1 MGGRDARRPDDDM
14 ATAADGIAA
23 VRTPSNPSSAP
34 LSSGNSQDSQM
45 TQALFGPD
53 SPTMAPGTPLPP
65 LKGGSAFGSSSGQSL
80 LPVGAVLGQRYEILD
95 VLGQG
100 GMGAVYK
107 ALDREVNRTVALKV
121 IRPDLAGNSSIIDR
135 FKQELVLSHQVTHK
149 NVVRIY
155 DIGEADGVKFITMEY
170 IEGKDLRS
178 LILDKKTFP
187 QGEAVETMVQI
198 CRALEA
204 THAVGVIHRDM
215 KPQNIM
221 RDQQGRVVVMD
232 FGLARSIESTDGM
245 TQTGAIVGTME
256 YMSPEQGLGK
266 PLDERSDLYAAGLIF
281 YELLTGL
288 MPYKADSALASLLKR
303 TQERAVPVSQ
313 HDPRIPRSLSNMV
326 AKCLEPNVE
335 HRYQRVKEILADL
348 EAWQGKSAAATLGFE
363 ASVGPWGRTIPWPAI
378 GIAVAV
384 VVLALTGYLLRD
396 KLFHSEKAAA
406 GPQVSLAI
414 LPLRNASGDASLD
427 WMGKSLAE
435 MLRTDVGQSESLHTV
450 APERLHQILT
460 DLRIS
465 PDTELDPS
473 TIRQIAETTSADQVV
488 WGEYVKLGD
497 QIRIDAQ
504 LQNLKTGKITSIK
517 AVAPTEKGLINAVD
531 QLAKSVQENLT
542 LSPKAMEEMK
552 AAAFTPSSQ
561 SVDALRAYSEG
572 LEFSRQ
578 NNDLEAVKRFESA
591 TVSDSNFALA
601 YARLAQAYSRL
612 GYGPKAEQYSSKA
625 VDLDANLPPAEK
637 YMIEAASARIQN
649 NFDKALEAYNDLGKL
664 MPQDPQVWS
673 EMAALYE
680 SKGTYDKAFEY
691 YSKVLASD
699 PKNLDALLAI
709 GGVQIER
716 GDTQGSF
723 DYLNR
728 ALSLA
733 VELGNQQGKANVLQT
748 IGAAYR
754 LTDKLDDALQNLQQ
768 AVAIEKQIGDKGG
781 MAFSLRQIA
790 DTYKLKGKPE
800 EAAKNYEEA
809 LKLETDLGDQVGL
822 GGVLLNY
829 GQLLDSQGKYDH
841 ALEVT
846 KRALQIEL
854 QLGDEDTQGICLNNI
869 GSIYMEQGKHDEA
882 LTYFQRSLEL
892 VQKLKV
898 PSDIARSLNNI
909 GEAYLKMGKFDK
921 AMDNYLQALQVSRSA
936 GDKYLV
942 AETSAS
948 MAGLFE
954 IQGRNGAALGAQ
966 QDALK
971 NMQDL
976 QRQDADSAE
985 IQADYG
991 RVLALVGH
999 FDDAQKNFDGALSL
1013 ARSLHND
1020 ALVGKILNLQGERF
1034 FYQGNF
1040 TSARSL
1046 FDQALQSA
1054 SHEKDRSQIL
1064 NVKFNQA
1071 RLEVQQGHAAAAV
1084 SSLKELGKTNDA
1096 GSLSYLSLQSSLYLG
1111 QALVQL
1117 KNYPQA
1123 QKELESVLRKAQDQ
1137 GLKSLLP
1144 QAHYWMAMSLR
1155 GSGSASEAAA
1165 HLQQAQKSLQE
1176 MRTESHSDDLIKR
1189 EDLKVIAQAIPGKA
1203 S

>member
-1 MGGRDARRPDDDM
+1 ME
-14 ATAADGIAA
+14 
-23 VRTPSNPSSAP
+23 
-34 LSSGNSQDSQM
+34 
-45 TQALFGPD
+45 FGPD
-53 SPTMAPGTPLPP
+53 TPTLLGAAPRRPP
-65 LKGGSAFGSSSGQSL
+65 ASMSGFGGQSL
-80 LPVGAVLGQRYEILD
+80 LLPGSVLGQRYEILQ

-107 ALDREVNRTVALKV
+107 ALDREVSRTVALKV
-121 IRPDLAGNSSIIDR
+121 IRPDLATNSSIIDR

-155 DIGEADGVKFITMEY
+155 DLGEADGVKFITMEY
-170 IEGKDLRS
+170 IEGKDLRT
-178 LILDKKTFP
+178 LIQEKKAFP
-187 QGEAVETMVQI
+187 QDEAVETMVQI

-204 THAVGVIHRDM
+204 THAVGVIHRDL

-221 RDQQGRVVVMD
+221 RDNQGRVVVMD
-232 FGLARSIESTDGM
+232 FGLARAIDSTDGM
-245 TQTGAIVGTME
+245 TQTGAVVGTME

-281 YELLTGL
+281 YELLTGK

-313 HDPRIPRSLSNMV
+313 HDASIPQSLSNMV
-326 AKCLEPNVE
+326 SKCLEPSVE
-335 HRYQRVKEILADL
+335 HRYQKVTEILADL

-363 ASVGPWGRTIPWPAI
+363 ASVGPWGRTIPWPKI
-378 GIAVAV
+378 GIGVAVAV
-384 VVLALTGYLLRD
+384 LAVTGYLLRD
-396 KLFHSEKAAA
+396 KFRSPKGAG

-435 MLRTDVGQSESLHTV
+435 MLRTDVGQSENLHTV

-465 PDTELDPS
+465 PDTELDANA
-473 TIRQIAETTSADQVV
+473 IKQIAGITNADQIV

-504 LQNLKTGKITSIK
+504 LEDLKTEHVVSIK
-517 AVAPTEKGLINAVD
+517 AEAPTEKDLIRAVD
-531 QLAKSVQENLT
+531 QLAKSVQESLT
-542 LSPKAMEEMK
+542 LSPKAMEQMK

-561 SVDALRAYSEG
+561 SVEALRDYSEG
-572 LEFSRQ
+572 LELSRQ

-591 TVSDSNFALA
+591 TAADPNFALA
-601 YARLAQAYSRL
+601 YARLGQAYSRL

-625 VDLDANLPPAEK
+625 VDLDASLPAAEK

-649 NFDKALEAYNDLGKL
+649 NFDKALEAYNELGKL

-673 EMAALYE
+673 EMAALYD
-680 SKGTYDKAFEY
+680 SKGVYDKAFDY
-691 YSKVLASD
+691 YTKVLASD

-716 GDTQGSF
+716 GNTESSF
-723 DYLNR
+723 SYLTE

-733 VELGNQQGKANVLQT
+733 IEQGNLQGKATALQT

-754 LTDKLDDALQNLQQ
+754 LTNKPDDALQNLQQ
-768 AVAIEKQIGDKGG
+768 ALDIEKQIGDKGG
-781 MAFSLRQIA
+781 MAFSIRQIA

-800 EAAKNYEEA
+800 DAGKNYEQA
-809 LKLETDLGDQVGL
+809 LKLETELGNQADL

-829 GQLLDSQGKYDH
+829 GDLLDSQGKYDQ
-841 ALEVT
+841 ALETT

-854 QLGDEDTQGICLNNI
+854 QVGDENTQGICLNDIGNI
-869 GSIYMEQGKHDEA
+869 YFQQGQYDEA
-882 LTYFQRSLEL
+882 LTYFQRSLDL
-892 VQKLKV
+892 RQKLKV
-898 PSDIARSLNNI
+898 QSGIANSLNNI
-909 GEAYLKMGKFDK
+909 GESYRKLGQFDK
-921 AMDNYLQALQVSRSA
+921 ALDNYLHALDISRGA
-936 GDKYLV
+936 GDKLTL
-942 AETSAS
+942 AETSDS

-954 IQGRNGAALGAQ
+954 LEGRNGAALSAQ
-966 QDALK
+966 QDAFK

-976 QRQDADSAE
+976 QQPSSDSAE

-991 RVLALVGH
+991 MALALVGR
-999 FDDAQKNFDGALSL
+999 FRDAQQNLDAGMSL
-1013 ARSLHND
+1013 ARSLRND
-1020 ALVGKILNLQGERF
+1020 ALVVRIQNLKGESLYYQGELAA
-1034 FYQGNF
+1034 
-1040 TSARSL
+1040 ARPL
-1046 FDQALQSA
+1046 FDQALQA
-1054 SHEKDRSQIL
+1054 ATRQKDREQ
-1064 NVKFNQA
+1064 VVRAKFNLA
-1071 RLEVQQGHAAAAV
+1071 RVEVSQGRGAVAV
-1084 SSLKELGKTNDA
+1084 SALKELVKTADA
-1096 GSLSYLSLQSSLYLG
+1096 AGLSYLSLQSSLYLG
-1111 QALVQL
+1111 QALVQG

-1123 QKELESVLRKAQDQ
+1123 RQELENVARKAQEQ
-1137 GLKSLLP
+1137 EMKSLLP
-1144 QAHYWMAMSLR
+1144 QAHYWLAMALR
-1155 GSGSASEAAA
+1155 GSGSASEAAV

-1176 MRTESHSDDLIKR
+1176 MRIESHSDDLPKR
-1189 EDLKVIAQAIPGKA
+1189 QDLKVIAQETAKA